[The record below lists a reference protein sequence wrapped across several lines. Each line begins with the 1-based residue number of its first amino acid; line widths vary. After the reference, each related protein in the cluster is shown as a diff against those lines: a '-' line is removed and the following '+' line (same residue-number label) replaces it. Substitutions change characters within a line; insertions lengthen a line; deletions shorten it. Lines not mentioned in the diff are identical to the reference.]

1 MTWPNFARY
10 SDKDDMCAICLEVST
25 CHLRFQ
31 HQTLCLTLAFVIFE
45 KTTKNGMDKHDAKRT
60 CELACPGVNP
70 GAAGHRFHKKCINTW
85 GKCHNTCPLCKAKI
99 VLK

>member
-1 MTWPNFARY
+1 MQLVKGSKKTYLKGFASVRCQMSMKYHPDAVLEFVPTPDDALAAGMTAKVAMTWPNFARY

-45 KTTKNGMDKHDAKRT
+45 KTTKNG
-60 CELACPGVNP
+60 
-70 GAAGHRFHKKCINTW
+70 
-85 GKCHNTCPLCKAKI
+85 
-99 VLK
+99 